1 MFHVS
6 TCLLSMLFAS
16 VRVVQSLSLRTLVR
30 EIALTSTSLSKVK
43 NIRPMSF
50 FASSIPCVETQQLYP
65 NGFVDAHAHL
75 IHEKFEGE
83 EDAIATLCKERG
95 VDYVIVNGLEP
106 ISNRAVLDLCQRH
119 TNLIPACGIYPLD
132 AACAVITPET
142 WNHPFD
148 PPVKFDVDAE
158 VEWIDELA
166 RTKQICAIGECG
178 LDKHYLTD
186 VVSMNE
192 QERVLR
198 LLMKVA
204 KKHDIPLILHR

>member
-1 MFHVS
+1 MS
-6 TCLLSMLFAS
+6 LF
-16 VRVVQSLSLRTLVR
+16 
-30 EIALTSTSLSKVK
+30 
-43 NIRPMSF
+43 
-50 FASSIPCVETQQLYP
+50 SS
-65 NGFVDAHAHL
+65 GFVDAHAHL
-75 IHEKFEGE
+75 IHEKFVGD
-83 EDAIATLCKERG
+83 EDTIAVLCKERG

-119 TNLIPACGIYPLD
+119 QNLIPACGIYPID
-132 AACAVITPET
+132 AACSVITPEN
-142 WNHPFD
+142 WKHPFD
-148 PPVKFDVDAE
+148 PPAKFDVDAE

-166 RTKQICAIGECG
+166 RTNQICAIGECG

-186 VVSMNE
+186 PVSMNE